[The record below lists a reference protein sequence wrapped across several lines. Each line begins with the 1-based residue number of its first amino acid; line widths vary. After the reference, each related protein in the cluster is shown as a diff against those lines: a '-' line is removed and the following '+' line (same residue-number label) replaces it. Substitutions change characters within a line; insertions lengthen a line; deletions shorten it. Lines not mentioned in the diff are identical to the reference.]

1 MKEFVEMLY
10 LTEKPVVLS
19 GEIREMYW
27 RVTKTSYYDGLK
39 EIIMYMKNRCK

>member
-1 MKEFVEMLY
+1 MIQFIGLFDKQMKEFVEMLY

-27 RVTKTSYYDGLK
+27 RVTKNFLL
-39 EIIMYMKNRCK
+39 